1 MTELILKKGIKRTF
15 VKLYNDIEQMP
26 IERFNKMNKYW
37 MLNDN
42 IGSSISDFDKN
53 HYGKLQ
59 LVVDDKV
66 KLLKQLE
73 NFRILVYN
81 IINEVNVNHL
91 SFACLVYSIND
102 KLVTDLTEENLKGVL
117 KELSDL
123 GLKEETL
130 KKKIQ
135 KPENQSKTLLK
146 RLFRVSSN

>member
-59 LVVDDKV
+59 LVADDKEKV
-66 KLLKQLE
+66 LKQLE

-102 KLVTDLTEENLKGVL
+102 KLVTDLTEENLNVVL

-123 GLKEETL
+123 GLTEETL
-130 KKKIQ
+130 KKKLQ
-135 KPENQSKTLLK
+135 KQESQFK
-146 RLFRVSSN
+146 RLWSRLFQVSLN